1 MATTDPDTG
10 KVTESY
16 IAELQTRLQR
26 AVAFFGAD
34 RGADRDL
41 APAQTPYDPTTEKWF
56 CYPKTSATSS
66 FVEIVEGGGRLDYAV
81 VVEIELTVLL
91 LQRKPFVG
99 LRKGEP

>member
-34 RGADRDL
+34 RDL
-41 APAQTPYDPTTEKWF
+41 APAQTPYDPATEKCF

-91 LQRKPFVG
+91 LQRKPVVG
-99 LRKGEP
+99 LRKQEP